1 MSRMTALAAV
11 IAAVACA
18 WPAATSPRRAT
29 TSTGPRRRRLPR
41 SRDARQDVT
50 ITQAVTTHYA
60 SFGGWFMANTNPDDG
75 WYMGLQ
81 AGGLDFQGN
90 PRAQMIFSL
99 WNSTSATPGPGA
111 QCGPFDGE
119 GIRRSCRL
127 AIDWAIGHPY
137 RYAMVKVAGTS
148 SVWSGSVIDAV
159 TNAVHEVGRITAP
172 AANIELRS
180 FYSFLEYWGGG
191 CTHPTLAAQFSN
203 PQLNGGAAQ
212 ATYPAPT
219 RWGPAARAR
228 STSAQAES
236 ARSSANGAARTAVRR
251 AGRRAAACASARCAH
266 RRPMG
271 ADPRRRRRRRP
282 AASDDAA
289 AGRVRSR
296 AGSHR
301 RRWHTVDRDDGPA
314 RHAEPLVAA
323 PPAIVGRQARRAH
336 RRQPPAQAV
345 TRHHPPARDRPQQ
358 QGRAHPPSGRYTLS
372 ITHSGPHGVTRRPP
386 IALTIRRR

>member
-1 MSRMTALAAV
+1 MSRITALAAV

-18 WPAATSPRRAT
+18 WPAATLAATRNDVYWTTPTTAPRIT
-29 TSTGPRRRRLPR
+29 
-41 SRDARQDVT
+41 DARQDVT

-90 PRAQMIFSL
+90 PRPQMIFSL

-111 QCGPFDGE
+111 QCGPFGGE
-119 GIRRSCRL
+119 GIGRSCRL

-180 FYSFLEYWGGG
+180 FYSFLEYWGAG
-191 CTHPTLAAQFSN
+191 CTHPALAAQFSN

-212 ATYPAPT
+212 ATYPGSNSLGACSQGSIKA
-219 RWGPAARAR
+219 GPGGV
-228 STSAQAES
+228 
-236 ARSSANGAARTAVRR
+236 GAILG
-251 AGRRAAACASARCAH
+251 AG
-266 RRPMG
+266 
-271 ADPRRRRRRRP
+271 
-282 AASDDAA
+282 
-289 AGRVRSR
+289 
-296 AGSHR
+296 
-301 RRWHTVDRDDGPA
+301 T
-314 RHAEPLVAA
+314 A
-323 PPAIVGRQARRAH
+323 PPAPLPAGPASRR
-336 RRQPPAQAV
+336 RLRL
-345 TRHHPPARDRPQQ
+345 RPL
-358 QGRAHPPSGRYTLS
+358 RPPSAHGR
-372 ITHSGPHGVTRRPP
+372 
-386 IALTIRRR
+386 